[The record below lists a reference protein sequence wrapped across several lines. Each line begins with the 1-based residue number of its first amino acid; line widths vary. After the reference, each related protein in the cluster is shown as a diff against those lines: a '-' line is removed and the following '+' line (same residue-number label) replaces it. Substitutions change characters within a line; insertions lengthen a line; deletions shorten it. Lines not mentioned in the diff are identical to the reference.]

1 MTTKTIIQTKRG
13 ELKKRRE
20 AYKLF
25 PELAILAS
33 SEKEQ
38 WTEVEIITLK
48 QYAKDLAFQKAWD
61 DNPQAASLEYIE
73 EQANQHLNNEFN
85 NLTEFVEIQEK
96 KIIVGI
102 SADKVDDFAV
112 DKAYMFLLE
121 IEDFSPGIKI
131 EFEQGTPNE
140 KQIVG

>member
-1 MTTKTIIQTKRG
+1 MTTKTLIQTKRG

-25 PELAILAS
+25 PELAFLAS

-61 DNPQAASLEYIE
+61 DNPQAVSLEFIE

-96 KIIVGI
+96 KIMM
-102 SADKVDDFAV
+102 A
-112 DKAYMFLLE
+112 
-121 IEDFSPGIKI
+121 FS
-131 EFEQGTPNE
+131 Q
-140 KQIVG
+140 